1 MAQRSLYRLLARI
14 LPEGGALLD
23 LACGDGTFL
32 REALWAG
39 AAHAVGVELSEEGV
53 LRCVAAGLT
62 VYQGDITEGLAD
74 YPDGSFDCVSLIR
87 TVELLSHPEPVLR
100 EMLRVGRTALL
111 TFVNLGHWR
120 HRLWFL
126 FGGRVP
132 GTAPEGLDGF
142 PTRLSLPFFRRYCRK
157 AGIAIV
163 RWIPFPPHPLARI
176 LPGLFAHE
184 LAVLLA
190 KAGAPER
197 GKGGGLT
204 GEKEGQAPPE
214 SRREEEVLA

>member
-1 MAQRSLYRLLARI
+1 MEKGNLYPLLARLI
-14 LPEGGALLD
+14 PEGGSLLD

-32 REALWAG
+32 REALQAG
-39 AAHAVGVELSEEGV
+39 AGRVVGVELSEEEV
-53 LRCVAAGLT
+53 LRCVAAGLP

-74 YPDGSFDCVSLIR
+74 YPDGAFDCVSLIR
-87 TVELLSHPEPVLR
+87 TVELLTHPEPVLR

-120 HRLWFL
+120 NRLWFL

-132 GTAPEGLDGF
+132 GTAPDGLDGF
-142 PTRLSLPFFRRYCRK
+142 PTRLSHPFFRRYCRK
-157 AGIAIV
+157 TGIAIV

-176 LPGLFAHE
+176 LPGLFARE

-197 GKGGGLT
+197 EKGGGRT
-204 GEKEGQAPPE
+204 SEKEGKAPPE